1 MSAFDALGE
10 FRSLALIL
18 SAHSAGKEDSD
29 LRAGERLFFVFG

>member
-10 FRSLALIL
+10 FRCLLIL